1 MHNKKPVQ
9 RILSLCLAIA
19 IVLGIAIGTIVPA
32 FAAPTK
38 DMMVTDNA
46 GMLTAEQESEIE
58 DNDNSSGGW
67 GFFDIFSD
75 DDSGS
80 WGGGSS
86 GGGGASGGW

>member
-38 DMMVTDNA
+38 DMMVMDNA

-58 DNDNSSGGW
+58 DMLYAINQRTGVELAVYT
-67 GFFDIFSD
+67 I
-75 DDSGS
+75 
-80 WGGGSS
+80 
-86 GGGGASGGW
+86 

>member
-58 DNDNSSGGW
+58 DIGEIGK
-67 GFFDIFSD
+67 IFSD
-75 DDSGS
+75 
-80 WGGGSS
+80 
-86 GGGGASGGW
+86 AEQTPKN

>member
-19 IVLGIAIGTIVPA
+19 IVLGITIGTIVPA

-46 GMLTAEQESEIE
+46 GMLTAEH
-58 DNDNSSGGW
+58 
-67 GFFDIFSD
+67 
-75 DDSGS
+75 
-80 WGGGSS
+80 
-86 GGGGASGGW
+86 